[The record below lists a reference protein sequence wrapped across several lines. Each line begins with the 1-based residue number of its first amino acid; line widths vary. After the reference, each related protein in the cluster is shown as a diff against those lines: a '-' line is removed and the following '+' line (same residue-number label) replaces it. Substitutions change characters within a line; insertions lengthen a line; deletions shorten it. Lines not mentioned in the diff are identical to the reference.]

1 MHGAVLLS
9 HAVSIRSSTFN
20 VLLLLSPVLE
30 KQGLYFDSARR
41 DWLRQIDVRLYFF
54 DRFLTVGRQ
63 IVT

>member
-1 MHGAVLLS
+1 MHGAVLLD
-9 HAVSIRSSTFN
+9 HAATIRNSTLN

-30 KQGLYFDSARR
+30 KQGLYFDSTRR